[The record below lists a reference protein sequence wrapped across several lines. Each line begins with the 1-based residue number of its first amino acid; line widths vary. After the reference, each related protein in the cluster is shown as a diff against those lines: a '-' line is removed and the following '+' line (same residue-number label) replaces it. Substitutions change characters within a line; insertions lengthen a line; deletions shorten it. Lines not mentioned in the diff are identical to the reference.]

1 MREASEKRKDVFIM
15 LKGFTF
21 FLNNKDFFV
30 ETSRMN
36 KTQSLAAEILHLLG
50 YSITEGNIKAL
61 LFRLKKATCEIK
73 IAENANRK
81 EKRYFEISG
90 EGFGGCGGWIDDGS
104 TVILKIN

>member
-1 MREASEKRKDVFIM
+1 M
-15 LKGFTF
+15 LNGFTF

-30 ETSRMN
+30 ETSRTN

-50 YSITEGNIKAL
+50 YSATEGNIKAL

-73 IAENANRK
+73 TAENANRK
-81 EKRYFEISG
+81 EKRYYEISG
-90 EGFGGCGGWIDDGS
+90 EGFGGCGSWIDDGN

>member
-1 MREASEKRKDVFIM
+1 M
-15 LKGFTF
+15 LQGFTF
-21 FLNNKDFFV
+21 FLNNKDFFFFF
-30 ETSRMN
+30 SRTN
-36 KTQSLAAEILHLLG
+36 TTQNLSSEILHLLG
-50 YSITEGNIKAL
+50 YSSTEGNIKAL

-90 EGFGGCGGWIDDGS
+90 DGFGGCGGWVDDGN